1 MMAEAA
7 IGLGSL
13 PVDRSL
19 LVDAHESLKFA
30 KKHLVDDGP
39 LGYCL
44 IVAQRVG

>member
-13 PVDRSL
+13 P
-19 LVDAHESLKFA
+19 
-30 KKHLVDDGP
+30 VDDGP

>member
-19 LVDAHESLKFA
+19 LVDARESLKFA
-30 KKHLVDDGP
+30 KNLVDDGT